1 MTPDDS
7 PVQLALVSLVQT
19 EQVSDRDGLPA
30 SGWYDI
36 RCQAVGIEAD
46 LIRLRRSNQ
55 ACI

>member
-7 PVQLALVSLVQT
+7 PVQLALVGLVQT